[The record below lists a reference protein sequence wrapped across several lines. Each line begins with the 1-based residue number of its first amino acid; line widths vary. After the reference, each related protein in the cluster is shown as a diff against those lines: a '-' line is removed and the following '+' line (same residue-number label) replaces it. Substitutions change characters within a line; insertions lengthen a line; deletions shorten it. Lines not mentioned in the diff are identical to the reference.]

1 MDNRLP
7 QNRILFAIGF
17 ICLPLVYL
25 SYQAFVSP
33 QIEFL
38 RPALRGKWITH
49 PNPPIDFQQSSTC
62 PNVIFYRDFQLDEIP
77 EKEKIRVTAMR
88 SFWIRV
94 NNEPIPF
101 DPPNSWKSSIHIN
114 LVPYLQSGQNT
125 IRIQVG
131 GPKNPPALLVE
142 GRRLLRS
149 GENWQ
154 VALKPDLS
162 DLSAASIALQDEH
175 YLNSNPNPIRQST
188 FFVFYLI
195 GFLAYSALGV
205 VVLFIRPNETKFDQ
219 DTNLWKKHGF
229 CFLLFLIAV
238 IIQLHNVSTYAH
250 TRSHF
255 DWQGHVDYIQHI
267 ATHWKIP
274 IATDGWEMFQPPLY
288 YLISAVILKTSGGSL
303 KAVQI
308 FTTLTG
314 LGNLLFSW
322 FLLCQVFPTQTRK
335 RNLGFSVIAMLPM
348 GFYMNSMVS
357 NEIFSGSVISGTIV
371 LSTYLLFKKGLTSY
385 KASIL
390 IGLASGL
397 GLLSK
402 YTALFVLLSLLLL
415 LGLRFITRQITWKR
429 IVTVICTVSL
439 TCGWLY
445 GRNIVRFGD
454 PFIGNWDEASGFH
467 YEQSPGYRNV
477 QFYTQ
482 FGSVFY
488 HLPVRSRWVSFWD
501 GKYGSM
507 WTDTHG
513 TFLNLSNP
521 TTQLLGSLSLWL
533 ALLPTL
539 AIVFGFGYAIKFL
552 IRHEWNHPYFVMV
565 TTSVLTILSLVSFT
579 MEIPTYSTIKAFFFL
594 SMIPIIGVFA
604 ALGLERLCLNL
615 GKLRWI
621 VYIHLGTF
629 YGIVSYLF
637 WYRGT

>member
-1 MDNRLP
+1 LDNRLP

>member
-1 MDNRLP
+1 M
-7 QNRILFAIGF
+7 
-17 ICLPLVYL
+17 YL

-114 LVPYLQSGQNT
+114 LVPYLHSGQNT

-195 GFLAYSALGV
+195 GFLAYSVLGV

-250 TRSHF
+250 IRSHF

-429 IVTVICTVSL
+429 VVTVICTVSL

>member
-1 MDNRLP
+1 M
-7 QNRILFAIGF
+7 
-17 ICLPLVYL
+17 YL

-62 PNVIFYRDFQLDEIP
+62 PNVIFYRDFQLDETP

-195 GFLAYSALGV
+195 GFLAYSVLGV

>member
-1 MDNRLP
+1 LDNRLP

-195 GFLAYSALGV
+195 GFLAYSVLGV

-454 PFIGNWDEASGFH
+454 PFIGNWDETSGFH

>member
-1 MDNRLP
+1 M
-7 QNRILFAIGF
+7 
-17 ICLPLVYL
+17 YL
-25 SYQAFVSP
+25 LYQAFTSP
-33 QIEFL
+33 EIEFL

-49 PNPPIDFQQSSTC
+49 PNPPINFQQSPTC
-62 PNVIFYRDFQLDEIP
+62 PDVIFYRDFQLETLS
-77 EKEKIRVTAMR
+77 EKEKIRITAMR
-88 SFWIRV
+88 GFSIKI
-94 NNEPIPF
+94 NNKIIPF
-101 DPPNSWKSSIHIN
+101 DLPSSWKHSTQIN
-114 LVPYLQSGQNT
+114 LAPHFKTGQNT
-125 IRIQVG
+125 IQIQVS
-131 GPKNPPALLVE
+131 GPQNPPALLIE
-142 GRRLLRS
+142 GSRLLRS
-149 GENWQ
+149 GDNWK

-162 DLSAASIALQDEH
+162 DLSTASIALQDEH
-175 YLNSNPNPIRQST
+175 YLNSKPNPIRQST
-188 FFVFYLI
+188 FFIFYLI
-195 GFLAYSALGV
+195 GFLVYSALSIGI
-205 VVLFIRPNETKFDQ
+205 LLIRPKKSQFESDL
-219 DTNLWKKHGF
+219 NLWKKHGF
-229 CFLLFLIAV
+229 CFLLFLTV
-238 IIQLHNVSTYAH
+238 MIIQLHNVSTYAH
-250 TRSHF
+250 ARSHF
-255 DWQGHVDYIQHI
+255 DWQGHLDYIQYI
-267 ATHWKIP
+267 AKHWKVP

-288 YLISAVILKTSGGSL
+288 YLISAVILKFSGGSL
-303 KAVQI
+303 KAIQT
-308 FTTLTG
+308 FTTLAG

-322 FLLCQVFPTQTRK
+322 FLLCQIFPTQTRK

-348 GFYMNSMVS
+348 GFYMNSMIS
-357 NEIFSGSVISGTIV
+357 NEIFSGSMIAGTIV
-371 LSTYLLFKKGLTSY
+371 LSIYLLFKKGFISY
-385 KASIL
+385 NSLIL
-390 IGLASGL
+390 AGLACGL

-415 LGLRFITRQITWKR
+415 LGLRFITRQITSKQ
-429 IVTVICTVSL
+429 IVTIICMVSL

-445 GRNIVRFGD
+445 GRNIIQFGD

-467 YEQSPGYRNV
+467 YEQPPGYRNI

-482 FGSVFY
+482 FGSVFS
-488 HLPVRSRWVSFWD
+488 HLPIRSRWVSFWD

-539 AIVFGFGYAIKFL
+539 AIIFGFGHATKFL
-552 IRHEWNHPYFVMV
+552 IQREWNHPYFIMV

-604 ALGLERLCLNL
+604 AIGLERICLNL
-615 GKLRWI
+615 GKFRWI

>member
-1 MDNRLP
+1 M
-7 QNRILFAIGF
+7 
-17 ICLPLVYL
+17 
-25 SYQAFVSP
+25 
-33 QIEFL
+33 EFL
-38 RPALRGKWITH
+38 RSALRGKWITH

-114 LVPYLQSGQNT
+114 LEPYLQSGQNT

-205 VVLFIRPNETKFDQ
+205 AVLFIRPNETKFDQ

-335 RNLGFSVIAMLPM
+335 RNLGFSIIAMLPM

-371 LSTYLLFKKGLTSY
+371 LSTYLLFKKGLTSH

-552 IRHEWNHPYFVMV
+552 ILHEWNHPYFVMV

>member
-1 MDNRLP
+1 M
-7 QNRILFAIGF
+7 
-17 ICLPLVYL
+17 YL

-229 CFLLFLIAV
+229 CLLLFLIAV

>member
-1 MDNRLP
+1 M
-7 QNRILFAIGF
+7 
-17 ICLPLVYL
+17 YL

>member
-1 MDNRLP
+1 LDNRLP

-114 LVPYLQSGQNT
+114 LVPYLHSGQNT

-195 GFLAYSALGV
+195 GFLAYSVLGV

-429 IVTVICTVSL
+429 IVTVICTVIFDL
-439 TCGWLY
+439 
-445 GRNIVRFGD
+445 R
-454 PFIGNWDEASGFH
+454 
-467 YEQSPGYRNV
+467 
-477 QFYTQ
+477 
-482 FGSVFY
+482 
-488 HLPVRSRWVSFWD
+488 
-501 GKYGSM
+501 
-507 WTDTHG
+507 
-513 TFLNLSNP
+513 
-521 TTQLLGSLSLWL
+521 
-533 ALLPTL
+533 
-539 AIVFGFGYAIKFL
+539 
-552 IRHEWNHPYFVMV
+552 
-565 TTSVLTILSLVSFT
+565 LVIW
-579 MEIPTYSTIKAFFFL
+579 EEHRA
-594 SMIPIIGVFA
+594 V
-604 ALGLERLCLNL
+604 
-615 GKLRWI
+615 W
-621 VYIHLGTF
+621 
-629 YGIVSYLF
+629 
-637 WYRGT
+637 

>member
-1 MDNRLP
+1 M
-7 QNRILFAIGF
+7 
-17 ICLPLVYL
+17 YL

-195 GFLAYSALGV
+195 GFLAYSVLGV

>member
-195 GFLAYSALGV
+195 GFLAYSVLGV

>member
-1 MDNRLP
+1 M
-7 QNRILFAIGF
+7 
-17 ICLPLVYL
+17 
-25 SYQAFVSP
+25 
-33 QIEFL
+33 

-195 GFLAYSALGV
+195 GFLAYSVLGV